1 MASRITKDLT
11 GISLAFLTPYY
22 DQGRGNA
29 TTARR
34 IIDGLEQMN
43 IQSSVVAYDEQSFSQ
58 QLVNKIEASDLLHV
72 LHFRRFADWLEANNY
87 HIQKPYIITSGGTD
101 VNIDIFKSEYS
112 EKIGDV
118 LNNAAAITVFSEDAK
133 QKLAD
138 VYGLTDKV
146 HIIGQSVW
154 FPDEA
159 SDENSKLSLDVD
171 DVGPNILLPA
181 GLRAVKDVLFVL
193 PALVELKRQ
202 FTGLTFTILG
212 APLED
217 SVIGAVHEVEKRYPW
232 INYLKEVPLQLMK
245 DIYQQSD
252 LVINTSISEGQSSA
266 LLEAMF
272 LEKPVIAR
280 NNGGNRSIIQHGI
293 TGLLFDN
300 PNEFYEQVVSLF
312 SNDYLRTSISLKG
325 QRYVYDKHSLKDEI
339 ARYLN
344 LYKQLVRE
352 TN

>member
-1 MASRITKDLT
+1 MASRITEDLT

-22 DQGRGNA
+22 HQGRGNA

-34 IIDGLEQMN
+34 IVDGLGQMN
-43 IQSSVVAYDEQSFSQ
+43 IKANVVAYDEQTFSQ
-58 QLVNKIEASDLLHV
+58 LINKIEQSDFLHV
-72 LHFRRFADWLEANNY
+72 LHFRRFAEWLEANNY

-101 VNIDIFKSEYS
+101 VNIDIFKSEYK
-112 EKIGDV
+112 EKIGYV
-118 LNNAAAITVFSEDAK
+118 LNKAAAITVFSEDAK

-138 VYGLTDKV
+138 EYSMTDKV
-146 HIIGQSVW
+146 HIIEQSVW

-159 SDENSKLSLDVD
+159 SDENSTLPLTVD

-202 FTGLTFTILG
+202 LSGLTFTILG
-212 APLED
+212 APLEG
-217 SVIGAVHEVEKRYPW
+217 SVVEAVREVEKSYPW
-232 INYLKEVPLQLMK
+232 INYLEEVPLRVMK
-245 DIYQQSD
+245 DIYRQSD

-280 NNGGNRSIIQHGI
+280 NNGGNRSVITHGEN
-293 TGLLFDN
+293 GLLFDH

-312 SNDYLRTSISLKG
+312 SNDHLRKKMSING
-325 QRYVYDKHSLKDEI
+325 QKYVFDKHSLKDEM
-339 ARYLN
+339 ARYLS
-344 LYKQLVRE
+344 LYKQLVK
-352 TN
+352 